1 MHKRAGMRCG
11 KSGIKL
17 VGFGRCSFT
26 VETEMR
32 AEPKTRRVLDDRAIP
47 NGVQVGGFAEI
58 GQFDFVSTT
67 VMVVVFGMHW
77 LMNVANKMH
86 NPFQRL
92 KLGMRRRRWIRQG

>member
-1 MHKRAGMRCG
+1 
-11 KSGIKL
+11 
-17 VGFGRCSFT
+17 
-26 VETEMR
+26 MR
-32 AEPKTRRVLDDRAIP
+32 AETKTRRVLDDRAIP

-77 LMNVANKMH
+77 LMNVADEMH

-92 KLGMRRRRWIRQG
+92 KPGMLIAVALARTTVKSTILATTQFPLAQSRVAS